1 MPKEVDRRAFLARVS
16 RMAAALSVA
25 SPALSRLLDTAAHA
39 EALERFAP
47 NLAPAATPLDLS
59 PLSTGMH
66 WRMLGPTRGG
76 RTAAATGVP
85 GRPNEFYFGAV
96 NGGVWKTIDAGRVW
110 EPVFDSQPVASIGA
124 IAVAPSA
131 PNIVYVG
138 SGESTPRDSTGFGN
152 GMYKSTN
159 GGKSWVHIGLADTHH
174 IGKIAV
180 DPRDPRR
187 LFVAAIGHLYAAN
200 AERGVFRSTDGGPGG
215 DGGLLTDTFTAR
227 LNVGKRSYTQTF
239 EVKPDPRLRA

>member
-1 MPKEVDRRAFLARVS
+1 MSKAVDRRAFLARVS
-16 RMAAALSVA
+16 QMAAALSVA
-25 SPALSRLLDTAAHA
+25 SPALSRFLDTAAHA

-47 NLAPAATPLDLS
+47 HLDRVASPLDLS
-59 PLSTGMH
+59 PLSSGMR

-131 PNIVYVG
+131 PDTIYVG
-138 SGESTPRDSTGFGN
+138 SGESTLRDSTGYGN
-152 GMYKSTN
+152 GMYTRAMSPA
-159 GGKSWVHIGLADTHH
+159 SLAHAH
-174 IGKIAV
+174 S
-180 DPRDPRR
+180 
-187 LFVAAIGHLYAAN
+187 LFVSPATHYNNIGSCA
-200 AERGVFRSTDGGPGG
+200 RSHDRC
-215 DGGLLTDTFTAR
+215 L
-227 LNVGKRSYTQTF
+227 Q
-239 EVKPDPRLRA
+239 